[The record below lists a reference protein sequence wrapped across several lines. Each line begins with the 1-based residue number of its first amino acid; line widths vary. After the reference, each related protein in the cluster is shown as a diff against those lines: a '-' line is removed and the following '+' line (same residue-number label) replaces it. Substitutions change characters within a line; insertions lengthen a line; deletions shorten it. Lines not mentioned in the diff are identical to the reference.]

1 MVRLV
6 NRPKVKQMALM
17 LRVCERK
24 AGGIFSRDR
33 HDFTV
38 VEERNYGGSPE

>member
-1 MVRLV
+1 MAPMLLV
-6 NRPKVKQMALM
+6 LQRQ
-17 LRVCERK
+17 

-38 VEERNYGGSPE
+38 VEEQNYGGSPK